1 MGSAINI
8 LYFWQVTPSFDS
20 GKPLTNK
27 DNLQVITI
35 FNVEVFRV
43 ISPYLASTVSDFEI
57 LLYM

>member
-35 FNVEVFRV
+35 FNVEVFWV
-43 ISPYLASTVSDFEI
+43 ISP
-57 LLYM
+57 